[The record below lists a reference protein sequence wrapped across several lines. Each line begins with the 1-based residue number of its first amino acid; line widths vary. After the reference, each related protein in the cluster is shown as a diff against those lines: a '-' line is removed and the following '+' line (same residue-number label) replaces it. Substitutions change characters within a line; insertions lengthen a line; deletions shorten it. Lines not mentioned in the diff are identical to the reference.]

1 MFHLATL
8 SLSDLLVEVFQAR
21 DGVTGQLEPIEIEIV
36 IENDSLTV
44 EQARQISRELATILD
59 RIAA

>member
-8 SLSDLLVEVFQAR
+8 SLSGLLVEVFQAR